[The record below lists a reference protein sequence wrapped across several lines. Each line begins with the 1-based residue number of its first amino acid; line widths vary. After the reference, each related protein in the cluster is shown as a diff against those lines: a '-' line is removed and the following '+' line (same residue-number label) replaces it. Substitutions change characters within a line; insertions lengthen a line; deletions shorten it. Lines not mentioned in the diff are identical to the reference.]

1 MPRRQR
7 KNETKKPSSQS
18 RHTGRPE
25 SGRGD
30 VASMQNVEDPDFEGS
45 DGVPSQEDFAA
56 MLADN
61 PDVFKQLMEA
71 GVMVGADNDDLVDI

>member
-1 MPRRQR
+1 
-7 KNETKKPSSQS
+7 
-18 RHTGRPE
+18 
-25 SGRGD
+25 
-30 VASMQNVEDPDFEGS
+30 MQNVEDPDFEGS